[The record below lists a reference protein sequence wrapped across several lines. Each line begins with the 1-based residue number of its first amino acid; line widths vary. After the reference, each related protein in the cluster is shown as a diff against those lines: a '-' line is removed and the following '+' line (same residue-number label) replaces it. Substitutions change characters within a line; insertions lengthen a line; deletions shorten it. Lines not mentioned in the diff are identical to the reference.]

1 MHAHMTLQHARTRRP
16 AMTLLEVLIALVL
29 LAALAAIVAPT
40 VIKRLDER
48 AFEAAADGTNE
59 QLMMARAHAQVT
71 GEAVEVTY
79 SPMTGQV
86 QARVYAPWDAQGAL
100 DTIEPGT
107 SPLASSAREN
117 PTPRHGSTSE
127 RDEVS
132 GLPASNGG
140 NADADSSN
148 RAIAEAWAIRPLGRG
163 MRIGTHPP
171 FAGDA
176 ADMEEICMPDGTMV
190 SVARD
195 SDADVLDA
203 LAQGQDVRLAVF
215 MPDGSA
221 MVGNDLWLDDGQ
233 GRLGRITINPWSG
246 LPMFHRL
253 SDLTDESMPSG
264 NNSLPADQSAADD
277 AWPSTKQDSLIQRPA
292 RGD

>member
-1 MHAHMTLQHARTRRP
+1 MHAHMTLQQPRTCRS

-40 VIKRLDER
+40 VINRLDER

-79 SPMTGQV
+79 SPATGQV
-86 QARVYAPWDAQGAL
+86 QARVYAPWDAQRDL
-100 DTIEPGT
+100 DAIEPGT
-107 SPLASSAREN
+107 SPLASNARRN
-117 PTPRHGSTSE
+117 PASTHDAAFD
-127 RDEVS
+127 RDE
-132 GLPASNGG
+132 GLGLLPKGTP
-140 NADADSSN
+140 DADVDS
-148 RAIAEAWAIRPLGRG
+148 AGLTIAEAWAIRPLGRG
-163 MRIGTHPP
+163 IRIGTHPP
-171 FAGDA
+171 FDGDEA
-176 ADMEEICMPDGTMV
+176 EMQEICLPDGTLV
-190 SVARD
+190 SVPRD
-195 SDADVLDA
+195 READVLAA
-203 LAQGQDVRLAVF
+203 LLHGQDVRLAVF

-246 LPMFHRL
+246 LPIFHRL
-253 SDLTDESMPSG
+253 SDLTDESMRTS
-264 NNSLPADQSAADD
+264 DD
-277 AWPSTKQDSLIQRPA
+277 APPAGQSVGDDWPSTNQDSGDQRPA

>member
-1 MHAHMTLQHARTRRP
+1 MHAHMTLQQPCTRRS

-40 VIKRLDER
+40 VINRLDER

-79 SPMTGQV
+79 SPVTGQV
-86 QARVYAPWDAQGAL
+86 QARVYAPWDAQRDL
-100 DTIEPGT
+100 DAIEPGT

-117 PTPRHGSTSE
+117 PFPAGGSNETRGDS
-127 RDEVS
+127 S
-132 GLPASNGG
+132 GLLTNASS
-140 NADADSSN
+140 DADKDS
-148 RAIAEAWAIRPLGRG
+148 AIAEAWAVRPLGRG
-163 MRIGTHPP
+163 IRIGTHPP
-171 FAGDA
+171 ASGDEA
-176 ADMEEICMPDGTMV
+176 EMEEICLPDGTLV

-195 SDADVLDA
+195 RDADVLYA

-253 SDLTDESMPSG
+253 SDLTDESMQAGSDSP
-264 NNSLPADQSAADD
+264 PVDQSGSDD
-277 AWPSTKQDSLIQRPA
+277 AWPSTKQDTAPRHRA
-292 RGD
+292 GGD